1 MEASERK
8 KLVAEL
14 LAGNAAV
21 PKKEAAALNARPEGS
36 YRYVLG
42 HLRRY
47 VLAKYMLPP
56 DCRENNIR
64 ALARLSLEITL
75 KLDENTLR
83 ELDQATLC
91 NHATSE
97 TTKKV
102 LLLYA
107 VQRDLNLPENAP
119 KLAAVQTLQELAHYI
134 VDARKERQTGD
145 AARRT

>member
-83 ELDQATLC
+83 ELDQATPC

-97 TTKKV
+97 ITKKV

-107 VQRDLNLPENAP
+107 VQRDLRLPENPPA
-119 KLAAVQTLQELAHYI
+119 LAAVKTVTELARYI
-134 VDARKERQTGD
+134 VDT
-145 AARRT
+145 RRGPA